1 MNAEVSMSVLATL
14 AVAAEEGGHVLKELP
29 MPPVMYGV
37 IVFSIFVVLAAVTF
51 SFRDVANRHSA
62 KAEAYAREHGTQQT
76 KH

>member
-1 MNAEVSMSVLATL
+1 
-14 AVAAEEGGHVLKELP
+14 

-62 KAEAYAREHGTQQT
+62 KAEAYAREHGTQQPT
-76 KH
+76 H